1 MPGVWR
7 RNAEEAVFCIQ
18 RRDRIRFILERV
30 LLLSH
35 GYVLP
40 NRNVFTSVTTGRE
53 TIDPKRRAIV
63 ERADVVV
70 LGGLSGI
77 TAGISCRRHYP
88 GKRVVLIRKEGT
100 VLIPCA
106 IPYIFGTIGGP
117 ENNVIPD
124 GLLEKNGIEL
134 IIDEAIGLDRDKKIV
149 TLKDH
154 EPIEYDKLIFATGSL
169 PLVPPIPG
177 VGKENVFSVKKEFG
191 YLQKVL
197 AKVNDV
203 KDIVI
208 IGGGFI
214 GMEFADECRKDRN
227 VNVTV
232 VEMQERCLQLAMDDE
247 YCDEAQRVL
256 EETGV
261 KILTRE
267 RVVSIN
273 GNDAVESVQLASG
286 KELKADVVIL
296 GIGAV
301 PNTTLAEESGLEL
314 GFRKGIKVD
323 RLMRSQT
330 DNDIFACGDCCT
342 RESFFDGRP
351 SGVML
356 ASVATSEAR
365 IAGANLFSPVH
376 HNCGVISVFATVIN
390 GRAFG
395 VAGLTERAAGENGV
409 AVVIGEASAADTH
422 PGGMP
427 DSTMLKVKLVFS
439 KNTGVLLGGTIS
451 GGKSTGEM
459 VNVLS
464 ACILHRMT
472 ANDMVM
478 FQMGTHPALT
488 SSPIAYPIV
497 SAACKTVL
505 QIGN

>member
-1 MPGVWR
+1 MKK
-7 RNAEEAVFCIQ
+7 
-18 RRDRIRFILERV
+18 
-30 LLLSH
+30 
-35 GYVLP
+35 
-40 NRNVFTSVTTGRE
+40 T
-53 TIDPKRRAIV
+53 
-63 ERADVVV
+63 DVVV

-88 GKRVVLIRKEGT
+88 EKKVILIRKEGT
-100 VLIPCA
+100 VLIPCG
-106 IPYIFGTIGGP
+106 IPYIFGTVGGP
-117 ENNVIPD
+117 ENNVVPD

-134 IIDEAIGLDRDKKIV
+134 VTDEAINLDREKKVV
-149 TLKDH
+149 TLKNH
-154 EPIEYDKLIFATGSL
+154 EPIQYEKLVFATGSL

-177 VGKENVFSVKKEFG
+177 VNKENVFSVRKEFD
-191 YLQKVL
+191 YLKELLKKVDK
-197 AKVNDV
+197 A

-214 GMEFADECRKDRN
+214 GVEFADECRKNRD
-227 VNVTV
+227 VNITV
-232 VEMQERCLQLAMDDE
+232 VEMMDRCLQLALDNE
-247 YCDEAQRVL
+247 YCDEARAKL

-261 KILTRE
+261 KVLTNE
-267 RVVSIN
+267 KVVSIN
-273 GNDAVESVQLASG
+273 GKDAVESIELASG
-286 KELKADVVIL
+286 KKIKADLVIL
-296 GIGAV
+296 GIGAI
-301 PNTTLAEESGLEL
+301 PNSKLAEKSGLEL

-323 RLMRSQT
+323 RLMRSYT
-330 DNDIFACGDCCT
+330 DKNIFACGDCCT
-342 RESFFDGRP
+342 RESFFDGKP

-395 VAGLTERAAGENGV
+395 VAGLTERDLKKNGINI
-409 AVVIGEASAADTH
+409 VIGEAAAADTH

-427 DSTMLKVKLVFS
+427 NSTMLKVKLIFA
-439 KNTGVLLGGTIS
+439 KDTGIILGGAVS

-472 ANDMVM
+472 ANDIAV

-497 SAACKTVL
+497 NAACKAVL
-505 QIGN
+505 SIKG